1 MSKEKMFHSVVKIE
15 FSCTFD
21 AKNKEDAISYLKD
34 NFDDEYGIDLQLDEI
49 KSLEVIKWPV

>member
-1 MSKEKMFHSVVKIE
+1 MSKEKMFHSVVKIK

-49 KSLEVIKWPV
+49 KSLEVIK